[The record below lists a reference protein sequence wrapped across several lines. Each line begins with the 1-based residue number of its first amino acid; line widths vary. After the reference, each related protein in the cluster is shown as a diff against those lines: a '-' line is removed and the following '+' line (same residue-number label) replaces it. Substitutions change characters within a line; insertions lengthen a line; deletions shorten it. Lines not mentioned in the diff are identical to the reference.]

1 MKATNF
7 DLLIS
12 VPKEPKEN
20 KLWGK
25 RRSELI
31 RMKSLDFYMKH
42 ERCEDI
48 FNATNQILQIQK
60 ISENNES
67 VTQNTNVSF

>member
-1 MKATNF
+1 
-7 DLLIS
+7 
-12 VPKEPKEN
+12 
-20 KLWGK
+20 
-25 RRSELI
+25 
-31 RMKSLDFYMKH
+31 MKH

>member
-1 MKATNF
+1 LDCTAKATNF

-25 RRSELI
+25 RRIELN
-31 RMKSLDFYMKH
+31 RVKMWNPKNL
-42 ERCEDI
+42 
-48 FNATNQILQIQK
+48 
-60 ISENNES
+60 
-67 VTQNTNVSF
+67 